1 MPDATPSPDALRM
14 RRYRERQRK
23 GAVVVPV
30 ETPLQTIEEMI
41 DAGLV
46 DESTATDLGQVGK
59 ALLEAVRQ
67 RLGKK

>member
-1 MPDATPSPDALRM
+1 MPDVTLSPAAERQ

-30 ETPLQTIEEMI
+30 ETPLQTIEDMI

-46 DESTATDLGQVGK
+46 DESTATDLRQVGK
-59 ALLEAVRQ
+59 ALLDAVRQ